1 MTQMVQGKGKFGKQ
15 AGKRRGRGRHS
26 WLQRGEPTKRHQA
39 STLQLLAGELA
50 GIGVSGPITG
60 AIQSP
65 LQRAEIPLLGAEQS
79 MILLVRIFIGD
90 EAAALCYVSGT
101 MNGV

>member
-1 MTQMVQGKGKFGKQ
+1 LREKENSES
-15 AGKRRGRGRHS
+15 RRERDEEEGGIPGCN
-26 WLQRGEPTKRHQA
+26 GESLPSAHQA

-65 LQRAEIPLLGAEQS
+65 LQRAEVPLLGAEQS
-79 MILLVRIFIGD
+79 MILLARIFAGD